1 MSEFIKVTVNRL
13 SDIAVEKRMLVDELK
28 IVGSFNINADLPEIR
43 KMCNTIIDGKRTGG
57 NLSLLDIDASYIS
70 YIDYQDAFKDC
81 ISLKTVILHPYFGL
95 KACQFSGCK
104 RLERIIVSGGYAG
117 GFDIDGVLFTSRTN
131 LEKFPANHASEYELP
146 AETQTISD
154 LAFEDCHLTRLVM
167 PSVPPTCT
175 IDAFKGVDIAN
186 ITLAVPKGT
195 HDSYWMHP
203 VFGKFHIEEIEEEKA
218 D

>member
-1 MSEFIKVTVNRL
+1 
-13 SDIAVEKRMLVDELK
+13 MLVDELT
-28 IVGSFNINADLPEIR
+28 IVGDFSEYSELPEIR

-57 NLSLLDIDASYIS
+57 NLSYLDISRFIINYRCW
-70 YIDYQDAFKDC
+70 DYNDAFKDC
-81 ISLKTVILHPYFGL
+81 ISLKTIIMTPAPLY
-95 KACQFSGCK
+95 ACQFSGCK
-104 RLERIIVSGGYAG
+104 RLEKIIIKDVNKDRDL
-117 GFDIDGVLFTSRTN
+117 FDDNGVLFRFKNT

-146 AETQTISD
+146 AYTKSISD
-154 LAFEDCHLTRLVM
+154 LAFEDSHLTRLVM

-186 ITLAVPKGT
+186 ITLAVPKGA

-203 VFGKFHIEEIEEEKA
+203 VFGKFHIEEKE